1 MITKI
6 LNKLTLLPALALM
19 CLVNVSVAEPSTTLD
34 KPLNKVQVKPQVL
47 LMMSS
52 HASKPKGDLLQLLAK
67 DQPFELVN
75 FSSKGKSAED
85 IKAAWSKAS
94 LIMLDGIN
102 PALSKYMFAKYQQ
115 HLITMPNVPVI
126 SMGDLANTTMNQG
139 LSSAQAKN
147 IGSYYNNAGREN
159 YANLMLYLANDFLN
173 LSSLT
178 AKAPIIVPSVG
189 LYHYDFPG
197 LVTSDADAFF
207 EYLNITD
214 NQVVIAIGIHRSV
227 IDYEQQQIVD
237 ALIKGLEAKGA
248 KALAY
253 FFEGEDQATKFTD
266 LLMVESSDSVAS
278 KLGAAHSKTKSRVDL
293 LINYRSLH
301 FVAKRRTEFEQL
313 GVPVLHALNYTEGDQ
328 ASFEQDHAG
337 ISPSLTPFFL
347 VMPEDTGSADPT
359 IIAANDKGVKTVID
373 YQLNALVE
381 RAYNHANL
389 AHINN
394 SDKKIATFIWNYPPG
409 EKNIGAAFLDVPTSI
424 ENIAKAMKDKGYN
437 IDVKGHKEIIES
449 AGKLLRPYY
458 RGEDAEQLIALD
470 LAEYMPLTTY
480 LNWFNA
486 LPAEVTEAIIARWG
500 KPEESSMLRQATLNG
515 VTVPA
520 FVIPRMNLGNM
531 IVIPQGVRGDDA
543 QEHANLYH
551 STKTPINHS
560 YLASYLFAREIFGA
574 DAYIHLGTH
583 GSQEWLT
590 GKERGLSVYDAPSLA
605 LGNLPVF
612 YPYIIDNVGEA
623 MQAKRRGR
631 ATMISHLTPGF
642 AKAGLYTEVATL
654 NEKINNYLM
663 LSEGK
668 TKANTQ
674 DSIIVMAQKLNM
686 LKDLAIEPETMA
698 ADFDNYI
705 AKLQD
710 HLNALAQMSHPLGVH
725 VFGALPKEAHL
736 YTTMLQML
744 GDDFTKRAAKYEQAH
759 NMTIAKAEQ
768 FDQRNVKKLPALE
781 GFQLL
786 KAYLTKNKANPELLT
801 DLDELLVADLTIA
814 KNYWHNFQAIA
825 ETQNLLLA
833 LDANYIKTS
842 YGGDPIRNPEAVP
855 TGRNL
860 IGFNPAKVPSK
871 EAYDAGVTLM
881 NQTITAYV
889 EKHGK
894 FPQKLAF
901 SLWSLE
907 TMRHQGALEAQ
918 ILHALGVKPKWNH
931 QGHVVGTEVI
941 PYSELKRPRID
952 VVISTTGLYRDAF
965 PNVMLWLAK
974 AIDKVAKMK
983 EDNNFVY
990 RHSNALK
997 TELLDKGKSVADAE
1011 YLSSI
1016 RIFSNET
1023 GNYGTG
1029 LAGSSL
1035 ASDTWETDDKLANLY
1050 LDRMGFAYGA
1060 DEKRW
1065 SENVANA
1072 LGAGQ
1077 GLYAKVLSGT
1087 QGVIFSRSTNLYAL
1101 MTNDDPFQYF
1111 GGIGL
1116 AVRYLDG
1123 KTPEM
1128 YVSNLRKKDQLKVQ
1142 TLAEFINQEMRSR
1155 YFHPRWIKAMQDS
1168 GYAGATVILD
1178 RMNNMWGW
1186 EVMTP
1191 EAIRDDQWQEFFEV
1205 YVEDKYQ
1212 MDMREFF
1219 EEHNAESL
1227 AQIIERMLEAVR
1239 KGYWQADEATIKKMV
1254 ATYTEIATQFDVVTD
1269 NVKFNE
1275 YMDSAAVGFG
1285 LMPLSKALAEVLA
1298 QANAQPKVPAA
1309 SASQAKKTE
1318 HVTGQ
1323 KLAEQSKAEP
1333 LESDHT
1339 TLYWLLAIFFAG
1351 LVSHFVR
1358 PTKKLVWLNPNAKA
1372 VKPVLEKAA

>member
-1 MITKI
+1 MIKQTI
-6 LNKLTLLPALALM
+6 SNFLIVLTAFVICLAQP
-19 CLVNVSVAEPSTTLD
+19 SFATDVASEKNS
-34 KPLNKVQVKPQVL
+34 KPQIL
-47 LMMSS
+47 LMMSG
-52 HASKPKGDLLQLLAK
+52 HASKPKGDLLLSLAK
-67 DQPFELVN
+67 DQPFELIN
-75 FSSKGKSAED
+75 FSTKGKSEED
-85 IKAAWSKAS
+85 VKAAWSKAQ

-102 PALSKYMFAKYQQ
+102 PALSKYMFGKYQSY
-115 HLITMPNVPVI
+115 LTEMPNVPVI
-126 SMGDLANTTMNQG
+126 SLGDLSNEKMNQG
-139 LSSAQAKN
+139 LDSKHQKA
-147 IGSYYNNAGREN
+147 IGSYYKNAGRVN
-159 YANLMLYLANDFLN
+159 YQNLMHYIANDYLG
-173 LSSLT
+173 LSNT
-178 AKAPIIVPSVG
+178 KAKAPFVVPNVG
-189 LYHYDFPG
+189 LYHYDYPG
-197 LVTSDADAFF
+197 QVTDQADEFF
-207 EYLNITD
+207 NFLQIKD
-214 NQVVIAIGIHRSV
+214 QQPVIAIGIHRSV
-227 IDYEQQQIVD
+227 IDYEQQQVVD

-248 KALAY
+248 KALGF
-253 FFEGEDQATKFTD
+253 FFEGEEKSMNYTD
-266 LLMVESSDSVAS
+266 LLMHETENG
-278 KLGAAHSKTKSRVDL
+278 KQAHVDL
-293 LINYRSLH
+293 MINYRSLH
-301 FVAKRRTEFEQL
+301 FVEKRRGEFEKL
-313 GVPVLHALNYTEGDQ
+313 GVPVLHAINYTEGNQ
-328 ASFEQDHAG
+328 AEFEADHAG

-381 RAYNHANL
+381 RAFNHANL
-389 AHINN
+389 KHIANQ
-394 SDKKIATFIWNYPPG
+394 DKKVATFIWNYPPG
-409 EKNIGAAFLDVPTSI
+409 EKNIGAAFLDVPRSI
-424 ENIAKAMKDKGYN
+424 ENIAKAMKEKDYKV
-437 IDVKGHKEIIES
+437 DVKEHKELIES

-458 RGEDAEQLIALD
+458 RGEDAEQLIAQD
-470 LAEYMPLTTY
+470 LAEYMPLSTY
-480 LNWFNA
+480 LTWFNA
-486 LPAEVTEAIIARWG
+486 LPENVTNPIVERWG
-500 KPEESSMLRQATLNG
+500 KPEESGMLRKTMIDGKEVN
-515 VTVPA
+515 A

-531 IVIPQGVRGDDA
+531 IVMPQGVRGEDA
-543 QEHANLYH
+543 KEHANLYH

-560 YLASYLFAREIFGA
+560 YLAIYLFARQGFGA

-605 LGNLPVF
+605 IGNLPVF

-654 NEKINNYLM
+654 SEKITNYLM
-663 LSEGK
+663 LSEGQ

-674 DSIIVMAQKLNM
+674 TEVIEMAQALNM
-686 LKDLAIEPETMA
+686 LNDLSLTKEEVMA
-698 ADFDNYI
+698 NFDEHI

-710 HLNALAQMSHPLGVH
+710 HLNALAQMSQPLGVH
-725 VFGALPKEAHL
+725 IFGELPQDAHL
-736 YTTMLQML
+736 FSTMLQML
-744 GDDFTKRAAKYEQAH
+744 GDEFTERAASYEKA
-759 NMTIAKAEQ
+759 NNLAIAEAQQ
-768 FDQRNVKKLPALE
+768 FDERNVKKLAALD
-781 GFQLL
+781 GFQLV
-786 KAYLTKNKANPELLT
+786 KTYIENPAVLI
-801 DLDELLVADLTIA
+801 DLDEQLQADLTLA
-814 KNYWHNFQAIA
+814 KEYWDNFQAIA
-825 ETQNLLLA
+825 ETQNLMLA
-833 LDANYIKTS
+833 LEANYIPIS
-842 YGGDPIRNPEAVP
+842 YGNDPIRNPNAAP

-881 NQTITAYV
+881 NQTIDAYV

-894 FPQKLAF
+894 YPEKLAF

-918 ILHALGVKPKWNH
+918 ILHALGLKPKWNN
-931 QGHVVGTEVI
+931 QGNIVDTEVI

-952 VVISTTGLYRDAF
+952 VVISATGLYRDAF

-990 RHSNALK
+990 RHANALRSELLEKGK
-997 TELLDKGKSVADAE
+997 TEEDAD

-1050 LDRMGFAYGA
+1050 LDRMGFAFGA

-1065 SENVANA
+1065 SENVSDA
-1072 LGAGQ
+1072 LGEGE
-1077 GLYAKVLSGT
+1077 GLYSKVLSGT
-1087 QGVIFSRSTNLYAL
+1087 DGVIFSRSTNLYAL

-1116 AVRYLDG
+1116 AVRHLDG
-1123 KTPEM
+1123 ATPEM
-1128 YVSNLRKKDQLKVQ
+1128 YVSNLRKKDQLKTQ
-1142 TLAEFINQEMRSR
+1142 TLEEFVNQEMRSR

-1168 GYAGATVILD
+1168 GYAGATAILD

-1239 KGYWQADEATIKKMV
+1239 KGYWQADQESIKKMV
-1254 ATYTEIATQFDVVTD
+1254 ETYTEIASEFDVATD
-1269 NVKFNE
+1269 NEKFNE
-1275 YMDSAAVGFG
+1275 YMDNTAAGFG
-1285 LMPLSKALAEVLA
+1285 LLPLSQALA
-1298 QANAQPKVPAA
+1298 QAQAQVTPPAQA
-1309 SASQAKKTE
+1309 ANASQQ
-1318 HVTGQ
+1318 VTGQ
-1323 KLAEQSKAEP
+1323 KLEEQAKSEP
-1333 LESDHT
+1333 VESDYT
-1339 TLYWLLAIFFAG
+1339 ILYWLALIFLAG
-1351 LVSHFVR
+1351 LLAPIVR
-1358 PTKKLVWLNPNAKA
+1358 PEKKRVIELSDIKTQVEVFN
-1372 VKPVLEKAA
+1372 KAA

>member
-1 MITKI
+1 MIKKI
-6 LNKLTLLPALALM
+6 LKQLSILTALALM
-19 CLVNVSVAEPSTTLD
+19 CLANVSIAAATKLD
-34 KPLNKVQVKPQVL
+34 NQPTNTKSKPQVL

-75 FSSKGKSAED
+75 YSTKGKSDED
-85 IKAAWSKAS
+85 IKAAWSKAD

-102 PALSKYMFAKYQQ
+102 PALSKYMFGKYQGYPKQ
-115 HLITMPNVPVI
+115 FPTVPVI
-126 SMGDLANTTMNQG
+126 SLGDLHNANMNQG
-139 LSSAQAKN
+139 LPSEQAKN
-147 IGSYYNNAGREN
+147 IASYYNNAGRDN
-159 YANLMLYLANDFLN
+159 YGNLMVYLANDFLN
-173 LSSLT
+173 LSTVS
-178 AKAPIIVPSVG
+178 AKAPIIVPNVG

-197 LVTSDADAFF
+197 LVTSDEEAFF
-207 EYLNITD
+207 DHLNIAD
-214 NQVVIAIGIHRSV
+214 NQPVIAIGIHRSV
-227 IDYEQQQIVD
+227 VDYEQQQIVD

-253 FFEGEDQATKFTD
+253 FFEGEDQPMDFTD
-266 LLMVESSDSVAS
+266 LLTVESSDSVANTIT
-278 KLGAAHSKTKSRVDL
+278 GTKTKSRVDL

-301 FVAKRRTEFEQL
+301 FVAKRRGEFEKL

-328 ASFEQDHAG
+328 ASFEQDNAG

-359 IIAANDKGVKTVID
+359 IIAANGTGKNKGVKTVID
-373 YQLNALVE
+373 YQLAALVE

-389 AHINN
+389 AHIKN
-394 SDKKIATFIWNYPPG
+394 SEKKIATFIWNYPPG
-409 EKNIGAAFLDVPTSI
+409 EKNVGAAFLDVPTSI
-424 ENIAKAMKDKGYN
+424 ENIAKAMKEKGYN
-437 IDVKGHKEIIES
+437 VDVKGHKEIIES

-486 LPAEVTEAIIARWG
+486 LPENVTQPIVARWG
-500 KPEESSMLRQATLNG
+500 KPEESGMLRQAKING
-515 VTVPA
+515 ETIPS

-531 IVIPQGVRGDDA
+531 IVMPQGVRGEDA

-560 YLASYLFAREIFGA
+560 YLAIYLFARETFGA

-654 NEKINNYLM
+654 SEKINNYLI

-674 DSIIVMAQKLNM
+674 ASIIVMAQELNM

-698 ADFDNYI
+698 ADFDKYI

-710 HLNALAQMSHPLGVH
+710 HLNALAQMSQPLGVH
-725 VFGALPKEAHL
+725 VFGDLPKDAHL
-736 YTTMLQML
+736 FTTMLQML
-744 GDDFTKRAAKYEQAH
+744 GDDFTARAAEYEQEH

-768 FDQRNVKKLPALE
+768 FDERNVKKLPALE

-786 KAYLTKNKANPELLT
+786 KAYIEHPET
-801 DLDELLVADLTIA
+801 VIDLDEQLVADLTVA
-814 KNYWHNFQAIA
+814 KTYWHNFQAIA

-833 LDANYIKTS
+833 LEANYIPTS
-842 YGGDPIRNPEAVP
+842 YGGDPIRNPEAAP

-871 EAYDAGVTLM
+871 EAYDAGVILM
-881 NQTITAYV
+881 NQTIDAYV

-918 ILHALGVKPKWNH
+918 ILHALGLKPKWNH
-931 QGHVVGTEVI
+931 QGHVVGTTVI

-965 PNVMLWLAK
+965 PNVMLWIAK

-990 RHSNALK
+990 RHATALK
-997 TELLDKGKSVADAE
+997 AELLEKGKSEEDAD

-1050 LDRMGFAYGA
+1050 LDRMGFAYGS

-1072 LGAGQ
+1072 LGEGQ
-1077 GLYAKVLSGT
+1077 GLYSKVLSGT
-1087 QGVIFSRSTNLYAL
+1087 EAVIFSRSTNLYAL

-1116 AVRYLDG
+1116 AVRHLDG

-1142 TLAEFINQEMRSR
+1142 TLAEFVNQEMRSR

-1219 EEHNAESL
+1219 EEHNATSL

-1239 KGYWQADEATIKKMV
+1239 KGYWDADEATIKKMV
-1254 ATYTEIATQFDVVTD
+1254 ETYSELATQFDVVTD

-1275 YMDSAAVGFG
+1275 YMDTAAVGFG
-1285 LMPLSKALAEVLA
+1285 MMPLSEALA
-1298 QANAQPKVPAA
+1298 QALAQPQVPPPAEAA
-1309 SASQAKKTE
+1309 SQPTE
-1318 HVTGQ
+1318 QVSGQ
-1323 KLAEQSKAEP
+1323 KLEEQAKSEP
-1333 LESDHT
+1333 VETDYS
-1339 TLYWLLAIFFAG
+1339 TLYWLLVIFFIG
-1351 LVSHFVR
+1351 LVSHFAK
-1358 PTKKLVWLNPNAKA
+1358 PTKKVVWLKPNTDDAKA
-1372 VKPVLEKAA
+1372 VLDKAA

>member
-1 MITKI
+1 MIIKIFKQLSMIT
-6 LNKLTLLPALALM
+6 TLVFM
-19 CLVNVSVAEPSTTLD
+19 SITHVSGAAQNESQKEIQD
-34 KPLNKVQVKPQVL
+34 RPQIL

-52 HASKPKGDLLQLLAK
+52 HASKPKGDLLQLLANDK
-67 DQPFELVN
+67 PFELVN
-75 FSSKGKSAED
+75 YSTKGKSEEA
-85 IKAAWSKAS
+85 IKAAWSKAH

-102 PALSKYMFAKYQQ
+102 PALSKYMFGKFKDYPG
-115 HLITMPNVPVI
+115 LFPLVPVI
-126 SMGDLANTTMNQG
+126 SLGDLKNQQMNQG
-139 LSSAQAKN
+139 LPTGQAN
-147 IGSYYNNAGREN
+147 SIASYYNNAGRDN
-159 YANLMLYLANDFLN
+159 YRNMMTYLANDFLK
-173 LSSLT
+173 LSKT
-178 AKAPIIVPSVG
+178 VAEPPIIVPRVG

-197 LVTSDADAFF
+197 LVTADEEAFF
-207 EYLNITD
+207 IHLNIKE
-214 NQVVIAIGIHRSV
+214 NQPVIAIGVHRSV
-227 IDYEQQQIVD
+227 VDYEQQQIVD
-237 ALIKGLEAKGA
+237 ALIKGLEEKGA

-253 FFEGEDQATKFTD
+253 FFEGEDQPMNFTD
-266 LLMVESSDSVAS
+266 LLTIESQQGTDTKVMEY
-278 KLGAAHSKTKSRVDL
+278 KSRVDL

-301 FVAKRRTEFEQL
+301 FVAKRRGEFEKL

-328 ASFEQDHAG
+328 ASFEQDNAG
-337 ISPSLTPFFL
+337 VSPSLTPFFL

-359 IIAANDKGVKTVID
+359 IIAADGTGKNKGKKTVID

-389 AHINN
+389 AHI
-394 SDKKIATFIWNYPPG
+394 KKYKKKVATFIWNYPPG

-424 ENIAKAMKDKGYN
+424 ENIANAMQESGYN
-437 IDVKGHKEIIES
+437 VDVKSHEKIIEE

-458 RGEDAEQLIALD
+458 RGEDAEQLISQD

-486 LPAEVTEAIIARWG
+486 LPDTVTQPIIERWG
-500 KPEESSMLRQATLNG
+500 KPEDSSMVRQAKIDG
-515 VTVPA
+515 QTVPA

-531 IVIPQGVRGDDA
+531 IVMPQGVRGENA
-543 QEHANLYH
+543 KEHSNLYH

-560 YLASYLFAREIFGA
+560 YLAIYLFAKEIFAA
-574 DAYIHLGTH
+574 DAYINLGTH
-583 GSQEWLT
+583 GSVEWLT

-642 AKAGLYTEVATL
+642 AKAGLYTEVADL

-663 LSEGK
+663 LSDGQ

-674 DSIIVMAQKLNM
+674 AEIVVMSEKLNM
-686 LKDLAIEPETMA
+686 LKDLSLEKKTLV
-698 ADFDNYI
+698 ADFDNQIY
-705 AKLQD
+705 KLQD
-710 HLNALAQMSHPLGVH
+710 HLNALAQMSQPLGVH
-725 VFGALPKEAHL
+725 IFGDLPQNSHL
-736 YTTMLQML
+736 FITMLQML
-744 GDDFTKRAAKYEQAH
+744 GDDFTARAATYEQEN
-759 NMTIAKAEQ
+759 NMTVPENER
-768 FDQRNVKKLPALE
+768 FDHRNVKKLNALD

-786 KAYLTKNKANPELLT
+786 QAYIESPEKVGSVDEQLKQ
-801 DLDELLVADLTIA
+801 DLILA
-814 KNYWHNFQAIA
+814 KSYWDNFQAIA
-825 ETQNLLLA
+825 ETQNLMLA
-833 LDANYIKTS
+833 LDAHYIPTS
-842 YGGDPIRNPEAVP
+842 YGGDPIRNPDAAP

-871 EAYDAGVTLM
+871 EAYDAGVVLM
-881 NQTITAYV
+881 NQTIDAYV

-894 FPQKLAF
+894 FPEKLAF

-918 ILHALGVKPKWNH
+918 ILHALGLKPKWNH
-931 QGHVVGTEVI
+931 QGHVVGTDVI

-952 VVISTTGLYRDAF
+952 VVISATGLYRDAF
-965 PNVMLWLAK
+965 PNVMLWIAK

-990 RHSNALK
+990 RHATALK
-997 TELLDKGKSVADAE
+997 SELLEKGKSEEDAD

-1029 LAGSSL
+1029 LASSSL

-1065 SENVANA
+1065 SENVGNA
-1072 LGAGQ
+1072 LGEGK
-1077 GLYAKVLSGT
+1077 GLYSKVLSGT
-1087 QGVIFSRSTNLYAL
+1087 DGVIFSRSTNLYAL

-1116 AVRYLDG
+1116 AVRHLDG

-1128 YVSNLRKKDQLKVQ
+1128 YVSNLRKKDQLKSQ
-1142 TLAEFINQEMRSR
+1142 TLDEFVNQEMRSR

-1239 KGYWQADEATIKKMV
+1239 KGYWDADEETIKKMV
-1254 ATYTEIATQFDVVTD
+1254 ETYSELATEFDVATD

-1275 YMDSAAVGFG
+1275 YMDTAAVGFG
-1285 LMPLSKALAEVLA
+1285 MMPLSKALAEALA
-1298 QANAQPKVPAA
+1298 QPQVPPPTEV
-1309 SASQAKKTE
+1309 SSQQTE
-1318 HVTGQ
+1318 QVSGQ
-1323 KLAEQSKAEP
+1323 KLEEQAKSEP
-1333 LESDHT
+1333 IEVDYS
-1339 TLYWLLAIFFAG
+1339 TLYWLFAIFFIG
-1351 LVSHFVR
+1351 LISHFAK
-1358 PTKKLVWLNPNAKA
+1358 PTKRHVWVNTDTDDKRE
-1372 VKPVLEKAA
+1372 VLDKAA

>member
-1 MITKI
+1 
-6 LNKLTLLPALALM
+6 M
-19 CLVNVSVAEPSTTLD
+19 CLANVSHAAQSIQAAKQLANQD
-34 KPLNKVQVKPQVL
+34 SKPQVL

-67 DQPFELVN
+67 DQAFELVN
-75 FSSKGKSAED
+75 FSTKGKSEED
-85 IKAAWSKAS
+85 IKVAWSKAD

-102 PALSKYMFAKYQQ
+102 PALSKYMFAKYQDYPKQ
-115 HLITMPNVPVI
+115 FPSVPVI
-126 SMGDLANTTMNQG
+126 SLGDLHNTNLNVG
-139 LSSAQAKN
+139 LAKKQAEN
-147 IGSYYNNAGREN
+147 IASYYNNAGRDN
-159 YANLMLYLANDFLN
+159 YRNMMLYIANDFLN
-173 LSSLT
+173 VSRVA
-178 AKAPIIVPSVG
+178 AKDPIIVPRVG

-197 LVTSDADAFF
+197 LVTADEEAFF
-207 EYLNITD
+207 NYLAISQ
-214 NQVVIAIGIHRSV
+214 NQPVIAIGIHRSV
-227 IDYEQQQIVD
+227 VDYEQQQIVD
-237 ALIKGLEAKGA
+237 ALVKGLEAKGA

-253 FFEGEDQATKFTD
+253 FFEGEDQPMDFTD
-266 LLMVESSDSVAS
+266 LLSFENEQGTRS
-278 KLGAAHSKTKSRVDL
+278 KSRVDL

-301 FVAKRRTEFEQL
+301 FVAKRRDEFEKL

-328 ASFEQDHAG
+328 LSFEADNAG

-359 IIAANDKGVKTVID
+359 IIAAKGTGNKKGEKVVID

-389 AHINN
+389 AHVKN
-394 SDKKIATFIWNYPPG
+394 SEKKIATFIWNYPPG

-437 IDVKGHKEIIES
+437 VDVKDHKDIIES

-458 RGEDAEQLIALD
+458 RGEDAEQLIAQD

-486 LPAEVTEAIIARWG
+486 LPESVTQPIISRWG
-500 KPEESSMLRQATLNG
+500 KPEESGMIRQG
-515 VTVPA
+515 KIDGKTVA
-520 FVIPRMNLGNM
+520 SFVIPRMNLGNM
-531 IVIPQGVRGDDA
+531 IVMPQGVRGEDA
-543 QEHANLYH
+543 KEHANLYH
-551 STKTPINHS
+551 STKTEINHS
-560 YLASYLFAREIFGA
+560 YLAIYLFARETFGA
-574 DAYIHLGTH
+574 DAYINLGTH
-583 GSQEWLT
+583 GSVEWLT

-642 AKAGLYTEVATL
+642 AKAGLYTEIADL
-654 NEKINNYLM
+654 SEKINNYLM
-663 LSEGK
+663 LSEGQ

-674 DSIIVMAQKLNM
+674 NGIIVLAQKLNM
-686 LKDLAIEPETMA
+686 LKDLAIEPDVIA
-698 ADFDNYI
+698 ADFDQYI

-710 HLNALAQMSHPLGVH
+710 HLNALAQMSQPLGVH
-725 VFGALPKEAHL
+725 IFGDLPKESHL
-736 YTTMLQML
+736 FSTMLQML
-744 GDDFTKRAAKYEQAH
+744 GDDFIARAAAYEQAH
-759 NMTIAKAEQ
+759 NMSVPAAEQ
-768 FDQRNVKKLPALE
+768 FDHRNVKKLHALD

-786 KAYLTKNKANPELLT
+786 KAYIESPAKVT
-801 DLDELLVADLTIA
+801 DLDEQLVNDLTLA
-814 KNYWHNFQAIA
+814 KTYWDNFQAIA
-825 ETQNLLLA
+825 ETQNLMLA
-833 LDANYIKTS
+833 LEANYIATS
-842 YGGDPIRNPEAVP
+842 YGGDPIRNPEAAP

-871 EAYDAGVTLM
+871 EAYDAGVILM
-881 NQTITAYV
+881 NQTIDAYV
-889 EKHGK
+889 KKHGK
-894 FPQKLAF
+894 YPEKLAF

-918 ILHALGVKPKWNH
+918 ILHALGLKPKWNH
-931 QGHVVGTEVI
+931 QGHVVGTDVI
-941 PYSELKRPRID
+941 SYSELKRPRID
-952 VVISTTGLYRDAF
+952 VVISATGLYRDAF
-965 PNVMLWLAK
+965 PNVMLWIAK

-983 EDNNFVY
+983 EENNFVY
-990 RHSNALK
+990 RHATALK
-997 TELLDKGKSVADAE
+997 AELVEKGKSEEDAD

-1029 LAGSSL
+1029 LASSSL

-1065 SENVANA
+1065 SENVSDT
-1072 LGAGQ
+1072 LGEGE
-1077 GLYAKVLSGT
+1077 GLYSKVLSGT
-1087 QGVIFSRSTNLYAL
+1087 DGVIFSRSTNLYAL

-1116 AVRYLDG
+1116 AVRHLDG

-1128 YVSNLRKKDQLKVQ
+1128 YVSNLRKKDQLKSQ
-1142 TLAEFINQEMRSR
+1142 TLDEFVNQEMRSR

-1168 GYAGATVILD
+1168 GYAGATAILD

-1219 EEHNAESL
+1219 EEHNPESL

-1239 KGYWQADEATIKKMV
+1239 KGYWQADEETIKKMV
-1254 ATYTEIATQFDVVTD
+1254 ETYSELATTFDVATD

-1275 YMDSAAVGFG
+1275 YMDAAAIGFG
-1285 LMPLSKALAEVLA
+1285 MMPLSEALA
-1298 QANAQPKVPAA
+1298 QAAAQAQIQPPVP
-1309 SASQAKKTE
+1309 QADSHTE
-1318 HVTGQ
+1318 KQHTEQVSGQ
-1323 KLAEQSKAEP
+1323 KLEEQAKSEP
-1333 LESDHT
+1333 VETDYS
-1339 TLYWLLAIFFAG
+1339 TLYWLFAIFFVG
-1351 LVSHFVR
+1351 LISHFAR
-1358 PTKKLVWLNPNAKA
+1358 PTKKVIWL
-1372 VKPVLEKAA
+1372 KPAANEHERVLNKAA

>member
-1 MITKI
+1 MIKKI
-6 LNKLTLLPALALM
+6 LKQLPILTAFALM
-19 CLVNVSVAEPSTTLD
+19 CLANVSIAAEATKLD
-34 KPLNKVQVKPQVL
+34 KQPTNTKSKPQVL

-75 FSSKGKSAED
+75 FSTKGKSDEE

-102 PALSKYMFAKYQQ
+102 PALSKYMFGKYQGY
-115 HLITMPNVPVI
+115 PAEFSSVPVI
-126 SMGDLANTTMNQG
+126 SMGDLANATMNQG

-147 IGSYYNNAGREN
+147 IGSYYNNAGRDN
-159 YANLMLYLANDFLN
+159 YGNLMIYLANDFLK
-173 LSSLT
+173 LSTVS
-178 AKAPIIVPSVG
+178 AKAPIIVPNVG

-197 LVTSDADAFF
+197 LVTSDEEAFF
-207 EYLNITD
+207 EHLNISD
-214 NQVVIAIGIHRSV
+214 NQPVIAIGIHRSV
-227 IDYEQQQIVD
+227 VDYEQQQIVD

-253 FFEGEDQATKFTD
+253 FFEGEDQPMDFID
-266 LLMVESSDSVAS
+266 LLTVESSGSVANTIT
-278 KLGAAHSKTKSRVDL
+278 GEKTKNRVDL

-301 FVAKRRTEFEQL
+301 FVAKRRGEFEKL

-328 ASFEQDHAG
+328 ASFEADNAG

-359 IIAANDKGVKTVID
+359 IIAADNNGEKKVID

-389 AHINN
+389 AHIKN
-394 SDKKIATFIWNYPPG
+394 SEKKIATFIWNYPPG
-409 EKNIGAAFLDVPTSI
+409 EKNVGAAFLDVPTSI
-424 ENIAKAMKDKGYN
+424 ENIAKAMKEKGYN
-437 IDVKGHKEIIES
+437 VDVKGHKEIIES

-486 LPAEVTEAIIARWG
+486 LPENVTKPIVARWG
-500 KPEESSMLRQATLNG
+500 KPEESGMLRQAKING
-515 VTVPA
+515 ETIPS

-531 IVIPQGVRGDDA
+531 IIMPQGVRGEDA
-543 QEHANLYH
+543 KEHANLYH

-560 YLASYLFAREIFGA
+560 YLAIYLFARETFGA

-654 NEKINNYLM
+654 SEKINNYLM

-674 DSIIVMAQKLNM
+674 DGIIVMAQELNM

-698 ADFDNYI
+698 ADFDKYI

-710 HLNALAQMSHPLGVH
+710 HLNALAQMSQPLGVH
-725 VFGALPKEAHL
+725 VFGDLPKDAHL
-736 YTTMLQML
+736 FTTMLQML
-744 GDDFTKRAAKYEQAH
+744 GDDFTARAAKYEQAN
-759 NMTIAKAEQ
+759 NMTVPATEQ
-768 FDQRNVKKLPALE
+768 FDKRNVKKLPALE

-786 KAYLTKNKANPELLT
+786 KAYIEHPETVT
-801 DLDELLVADLTIA
+801 DLGEQLVADLAIA
-814 KNYWHNFQAIA
+814 KTYWHNFQAIA
-825 ETQNLLLA
+825 ETQNLLFA
-833 LDANYIKTS
+833 LDANYIPTS
-842 YGGDPIRNPEAVP
+842 YGGDPIRNPEAAP

-871 EAYDAGVTLM
+871 EAYDAGVILM
-881 NQTITAYV
+881 NQTIDAYV

-918 ILHALGVKPKWNH
+918 ILHALGLKPKWNH

-965 PNVMLWLAK
+965 PNVMLWIAK

-990 RHSNALK
+990 RHATALK
-997 TELLDKGKSVADAE
+997 AELLEKGKSEEDAD

-1050 LDRMGFAYGA
+1050 LDRMGFAYGS

-1065 SENVANA
+1065 SENVGDA
-1072 LGAGQ
+1072 LGEGQ
-1077 GLYAKVLSGT
+1077 GLYSKVLSGT
-1087 QGVIFSRSTNLYAL
+1087 EAVIFSRSTNLYAL

-1116 AVRYLDG
+1116 AVRHLDG

-1142 TLAEFINQEMRSR
+1142 TLAEFVNQEMRSR

-1239 KGYWQADEATIKKMV
+1239 KGYWDADEATIKKMV
-1254 ATYTEIATQFDVVTD
+1254 ETYSELATQFDVVTD

-1275 YMDSAAVGFG
+1275 YMDTAAVGFG
-1285 LMPLSKALAEVLA
+1285 MMPLSEALA
-1298 QANAQPKVPAA
+1298 QALAQPQVPPPAEAA
-1309 SASQAKKTE
+1309 SQPTE
-1318 HVTGQ
+1318 QVSGQ
-1323 KLAEQSKAEP
+1323 KLEEQAKAEP
-1333 LESDHT
+1333 VETDYS
-1339 TLYWLLAIFFAG
+1339 TLYWLLAIFFIG
-1351 LVSHFVR
+1351 LVSHFAK
-1358 PTKKLVWLNPNAKA
+1358 PTKKVVWLKPNTDGAKQ
-1372 VKPVLEKAA
+1372 VLDKAA

>member
-1 MITKI
+1 
-6 LNKLTLLPALALM
+6 M
-19 CLVNVSVAEPSTTLD
+19 CLVKVSIAAQSIQLD
-34 KPLNKVQVKPQVL
+34 KQLTNQHSKPQVL

-52 HASKPKGDLLQLLAK
+52 HASKPKGDLLQLLAQ
-67 DQPFELVN
+67 DQAFELVN
-75 FSSKGKSAED
+75 FSTKGKSEED
-85 IKAAWSKAS
+85 IKAAWSKAD

-102 PALSKYMFAKYQQ
+102 PALSKYMFAKYQNYPKQ
-115 HLITMPNVPVI
+115 FPNVPVI
-126 SMGDLANTTMNQG
+126 SLGDLHNTNLNVG
-139 LSSAQAKN
+139 LAKQQAKR
-147 IGSYYNNAGREN
+147 IASYYNNAGRDN
-159 YANLMLYLANDFLN
+159 YRNMMVYISNDFLK
-173 LSSLT
+173 LSSVT
-178 AKAPIIVPSVG
+178 AKPPTIVPSVG

-197 LVTSDADAFF
+197 LVTADEKAFF
-207 EYLNITD
+207 KYLAIGQ
-214 NQVVIAIGIHRSV
+214 NQPVIAIGIHRSV
-227 IDYEQQQIVD
+227 VDYEQQQIVD

-253 FFEGEDQATKFTD
+253 FFEGEDQPMDFTD
-266 LLMVESSDSVAS
+266 LLSFENEQGTRS
-278 KLGAAHSKTKSRVDL
+278 KSRVDL

-301 FVAKRRTEFEQL
+301 FVAKRRGEFEKL

-328 ASFEQDHAG
+328 LSFEKDNAG

-347 VMPEDTGSADPT
+347 VMPEDTGSSDPT
-359 IIAANDKGVKTVID
+359 IIAANDNGSKVIID

-389 AHINN
+389 AHVKN
-394 SDKKIATFIWNYPPG
+394 SEKKVATFIWNYPPG

-437 IDVKGHKEIIES
+437 VDVKNHQDIIES

-458 RGEDAEQLIALD
+458 RGEDAEQLIAQD
-470 LAEYMPLTTY
+470 LAEYMPVTTY

-486 LPAEVTEAIIARWG
+486 LPENITQPIIARWG
-500 KPEESSMLRQATLNG
+500 KPEESSMIRQAKIDG
-515 VTVPA
+515 KTVPS

-531 IVIPQGVRGDDA
+531 IVMPQGVRGEDA
-543 QEHANLYH
+543 KEHANLYH

-560 YLASYLFAREIFGA
+560 YLAIYLFSRETFGA
-574 DAYIHLGTH
+574 DAYINLGTH
-583 GSQEWLT
+583 GSVEWLT

-642 AKAGLYTEVATL
+642 AKAGLYTEVADL
-654 NEKINNYLM
+654 SEKINNYLM
-663 LSEGK
+663 LSEGQ

-674 DSIIVMAQKLNM
+674 TEITKMAEELNM
-686 LKDLAIEPETMA
+686 LNDLSLEKGDLA
-698 ADFDNYI
+698 ADFDGHI

-710 HLNALAQMSHPLGVH
+710 HLNALAQMSQPLGVH
-725 VFGALPKEAHL
+725 IFGDLPKDSHL
-736 YTTMLQML
+736 FSTMLQML
-744 GDDFTKRAAKYEQAH
+744 GDDFTARAAEYEQAH
-759 NMTIAKAEQ
+759 NISVPAAEQ
-768 FDQRNVKKLPALE
+768 FDERNVKKLYALD

-786 KAYLTKNKANPELLT
+786 KAYIVASKDKPKSLT
-801 DLDELLVADLTIA
+801 DLDEKLTADLTLA
-814 KNYWHNFQAIA
+814 KTYWDNFQAIA
-825 ETQNLLLA
+825 ETQNLMLA
-833 LDANYIKTS
+833 LDANYIATS
-842 YGGDPIRNPEAVP
+842 YGGDPIRNPDAAP

-871 EAYDAGVTLM
+871 EAYDAGVILM
-881 NQTITAYV
+881 NQTIDAYV
-889 EKHGK
+889 KKHGK
-894 FPQKLAF
+894 YPEKLAF

-918 ILHALGVKPKWNH
+918 ILHALGLKPKWNH
-931 QGHVVGTEVI
+931 QGHVVGTDVI

-952 VVISTTGLYRDAF
+952 VVISATGLYRDAF
-965 PNVMLWLAK
+965 PNVMLWIAK

-990 RHSNALK
+990 RHATALK
-997 TELLDKGKSVADAE
+997 SELLEKGKSEEDAD

-1029 LAGSSL
+1029 LAGSAL

-1050 LDRMGFAYGA
+1050 LDRMGFAYGY

-1065 SENVANA
+1065 SENVSDT
-1072 LGAGQ
+1072 LGEGE
-1077 GLYAKVLSGT
+1077 GLYSKVLSGT
-1087 QGVIFSRSTNLYAL
+1087 DGVIFSRSTNLYAL
-1101 MTNDDPFQYF
+1101 LTNDDPFQYF

-1116 AVRYLDG
+1116 AVRHLDG

-1128 YVSNLRKKDQLKVQ
+1128 YVSNLRKKDQLKSQ
-1142 TLAEFINQEMRSR
+1142 TLDEFINQEMRSR

-1168 GYAGATVILD
+1168 GYAGTTAILD

-1212 MDMREFF
+1212 MDMRDFF

-1239 KGYWQADEATIKKMV
+1239 KGYWDADEATIKKMV
-1254 ATYTEIATQFDVVTD
+1254 ETYSELATQFDVATD

-1275 YMDSAAVGFG
+1275 YMDTAAVGFG
-1285 LMPLSKALAEVLA
+1285 MMPLSEALA
-1298 QANAQPKVPAA
+1298 QALAQPQVPPPAEA
-1309 SASQAKKTE
+1309 ASQATE
-1318 HVTGQ
+1318 QVSGQ
-1323 KLAEQSKAEP
+1323 KLEERAKSEP
-1333 LESDHT
+1333 VETDYS
-1339 TLYWLLAIFFAG
+1339 TLYWLFAIFFIG
-1351 LVSHFVR
+1351 LVSHFAR
-1358 PTKKLVWLNPNAKA
+1358 PTKKVVW
-1372 VKPVLEKAA
+1372 VKPENESKKSVLNKAA

>member
-6 LNKLTLLPALALM
+6 LKQRSILVAFVFM
-19 CLVNVSVAEPSTTLD
+19 CIANGSFAAQSAPSGKQLINQNS
-34 KPLNKVQVKPQVL
+34 KPKVL

-75 FSSKGKSAED
+75 FSTKDKSEED
-85 IKAAWSKAS
+85 IKAAWSKAD

-102 PALSKYMFAKYQQ
+102 PALSKYMFGKYKDYPKQFPQ
-115 HLITMPNVPVI
+115 VPVI
-126 SMGDLANTTMNQG
+126 SLGDLQNANMNVG
-139 LSSAQAKN
+139 LAKQQAKN
-147 IGSYYNNAGREN
+147 IASYYNNAGRDN
-159 YANLMLYLANDFLN
+159 YRNMMLYLASDFLK
-173 LSSLT
+173 LSSVVVQS
-178 AKAPIIVPSVG
+178 PIIVPSVG

-197 LVTSDADAFF
+197 LVTADEEAFF
-207 EYLNITD
+207 EQLNISD
-214 NQVVIAIGIHRSV
+214 NQPVIAIGIHRSV
-227 IDYEQQQIVD
+227 VDYEQQQIVD
-237 ALIKGLEAKGA
+237 ALIKGLEEKGA

-253 FFEGEDQATKFTD
+253 FFEGEDQTMNFTE
-266 LLMVESSDSVAS
+266 LLSVENADNPKGFDS
-278 KLGAAHSKTKSRVDL
+278 RIDL

-301 FVAKRRTEFEQL
+301 FVAKRRGEFEKL

-328 ASFEQDHAG
+328 LSFEADNAG

-359 IIAANDKGVKTVID
+359 IIAANNKGVKTAID
-373 YQLNALVE
+373 YQLHALVE

-389 AHINN
+389 AHIKN
-394 SDKKIATFIWNYPPG
+394 SEKKVATFIWNYPPG

-424 ENIAKAMKDKGYN
+424 ENISKAMKEKGYHVD
-437 IDVKGHKEIIES
+437 IKDHKSIIES

-458 RGEDAEQLIALD
+458 RGEDAEQLIAQD

-486 LPAEVTEAIIARWG
+486 LPDTVTKPIIERWG
-500 KPEESSMLRQATLNG
+500 KPEESGMLRQAQIDG
-515 VTVPA
+515 KTVPS

-531 IVIPQGVRGDDA
+531 IVMPQGVRGESA
-543 QEHANLYH
+543 KEHANLYH

-560 YLASYLFAREIFGA
+560 YLAIYLFAREIFDA

-642 AKAGLYTEVATL
+642 AKAGLYTEVANL
-654 NEKINNYLM
+654 SEKINNYLM
-663 LSEGK
+663 LSTGQ

-674 DSIIVMAQKLNM
+674 AEITKMAEKLNI
-686 LKDLAIEPETMA
+686 LKDLSLEKGDLS
-698 ADFDNYI
+698 ADFDNHI

-710 HLNALAQMSHPLGVH
+710 HLNALAQMSQPLGVH
-725 VFGALPKEAHL
+725 VFGDLPKDSHL
-736 YTTMLQML
+736 FSTMLQML
-744 GDDFTKRAAKYEQAH
+744 GDDFTKRAKKYEQVH
-759 NMTIAKAEQ
+759 NLSVAASEQ
-768 FDQRNVKKLPALE
+768 FDERNVKKLHALD

-786 KAYLTKNKANPELLT
+786 KNYIESPAKIA
-801 DLDELLVADLTIA
+801 DLDEQLGADLTLA
-814 KNYWHNFQAIA
+814 KTYWDNFQAIS
-825 ETQNLLLA
+825 ETQNLMLA
-833 LDANYIKTS
+833 LDANYIATS
-842 YGGDPIRNPEAVP
+842 YGGDPIRNPESAP

-871 EAYDAGVTLM
+871 EAYDAGVILM
-881 NQTITAYV
+881 NQTIDAYV
-889 EKHGK
+889 EKHGE
-894 FPQKLAF
+894 FPEKLAF

-918 ILHALGVKPKWNH
+918 ILHALGLKPKWNH

-941 PYSELKRPRID
+941 PYKDLKRPRID
-952 VVISTTGLYRDAF
+952 VVISATGLYRDAF
-965 PNVMLWLAK
+965 PNVMLWIAK

-990 RHSNALK
+990 RHASALK
-997 TELLDKGKSVADAE
+997 TELLEKGKSEKDAD

-1065 SENVANA
+1065 SENVANV
-1072 LGAGQ
+1072 LGEGQ
-1077 GLYAKVLSGT
+1077 GLYSKVLSGT
-1087 QGVIFSRSTNLYAL
+1087 DGVIFSRSTNLYAL

-1116 AVRYLDG
+1116 AVRHLDG

-1128 YVSNLRKKDQLKVQ
+1128 YVSNLRKKDQLKSQ
-1142 TLAEFINQEMRSR
+1142 TLDDFINQEMRSR

-1239 KGYWQADEATIKKMV
+1239 KGYWDADEETIKKMV
-1254 ATYTEIATQFDVVTD
+1254 ETYSELATTFDVATD

-1275 YMDSAAVGFG
+1275 YMDTAAVGFG
-1285 LMPLSKALAEVLA
+1285 MQPLSKALAEALA
-1298 QANAQPKVPAA
+1298 KTKPQVQPPAEAA
-1309 SASQAKKTE
+1309 SQQSEQ
-1318 HVTGQ
+1318 VSGQ
-1323 KLAEQSKAEP
+1323 KLEEQAKSEP
-1333 LESDHT
+1333 VETDYS
-1339 TLYWLLAIFFAG
+1339 TLYWLFTIFFIG
-1351 LVSHFVR
+1351 LMSHFAR
-1358 PTKKLVWLNPNAKA
+1358 PTKKAVWVKTNADDT
-1372 VKPVLEKAA
+1372 KPVLDKAA

>member
-1 MITKI
+1 MIKQTMLKFLI
-6 LNKLTLLPALALM
+6 ALTLLFAFVGQASLASDAASEK
-19 CLVNVSVAEPSTTLD
+19 VS
-34 KPLNKVQVKPQVL
+34 KPQIL
-47 LMMSS
+47 LMMSG
-52 HASKPKGDLLQLLAK
+52 HASKPKGDLLLSLAK

-75 FSSKGKSAED
+75 FSTKGKSEQEV
-85 IKAAWSKAS
+85 KAAWSKAQ

-102 PALSKYMFAKYQQ
+102 PALSKYMFAKYQSY
-115 HLITMPNVPVI
+115 LTEIPNVPVI
-126 SMGDLANTTMNQG
+126 SLGDLSNEKMNQG
-139 LSSAQAKN
+139 LDEKHKKA
-147 IGSYYNNAGREN
+147 IGSYYKNAGRVN
-159 YANLMLYLANDFLN
+159 YQNMMYYLANDYLG
-173 LSSLT
+173 LSNIK
-178 AKAPIIVPSVG
+178 AKAPFVVPNVG

-197 LVTSDADAFF
+197 QVTDKADEFF
-207 EYLNITD
+207 NFLQIKD
-214 NQVVIAIGIHRSV
+214 KQPVIAIGIHRSV
-227 IDYEQQQIVD
+227 IDYEQQQVVD

-248 KALAY
+248 KALGF
-253 FFEGEDQATKFTD
+253 FFEGEEKSMNYTD
-266 LLMVESSDSVAS
+266 LLMHETENG
-278 KLGAAHSKTKSRVDL
+278 KQAHVDL
-293 LINYRSLH
+293 MINYRSLH
-301 FVAKRRTEFEQL
+301 FVEKRRGEFEKL
-313 GVPVLHALNYTEGDQ
+313 GVPVLHAINYTEGNQ
-328 ASFEQDHAG
+328 AEFEADHAG

-359 IIAANDKGVKTVID
+359 IIAANDKGVKTIID

-389 AHINN
+389 KHIANQ
-394 SDKKIATFIWNYPPG
+394 DKKVATFIWNYPPG

-424 ENIAKAMKDKGYN
+424 ENIAKAMKEKGYQV
-437 IDVKGHKEIIES
+437 DVKEPKALIES

-458 RGEDAEQLIALD
+458 RGEDAEQLIAQD
-470 LAEYMPLTTY
+470 LAEYMPLSTY
-480 LNWFNA
+480 LTWFNA
-486 LPAEVTEAIIARWG
+486 LPENVTKPIVERWG
-500 KPEESSMLRQATLNG
+500 KPEESGMLRKTTIDGKEVN
-515 VTVPA
+515 A

-531 IVIPQGVRGDDA
+531 IVMPQGVRGEDA
-543 QEHANLYH
+543 KEHANLYH

-560 YLASYLFAREIFGA
+560 YLAIYLFARQGFGA

-605 LGNLPVF
+605 IGNLPVF

-654 NEKINNYLM
+654 SEKITNYLM
-663 LSEGK
+663 LSEGQ

-674 DSIIVMAQKLNM
+674 TEVIEMAQALNM
-686 LKDLAIEPETMA
+686 LNDLSLTKEEVMA
-698 ADFDNYI
+698 NFDEHI

-710 HLNALAQMSHPLGVH
+710 HLNALAQMSQPLGVH
-725 VFGALPKEAHL
+725 IFGELPQDAHL
-736 YTTMLQML
+736 FSTMLQML
-744 GDDFTKRAAKYEQAH
+744 GDDFTARAASYEKA
-759 NMTIAKAEQ
+759 NNLAIAEEQQ
-768 FDQRNVKKLPALE
+768 FDERNVKKLAALD

-786 KAYLTKNKANPELLT
+786 KTYIENPAVLT
-801 DLDELLVADLTIA
+801 DLDEKLQADLTLA
-814 KNYWHNFQAIA
+814 KEYWSNFQAIA
-825 ETQNLLLA
+825 ETQNLMLA
-833 LDANYIKTS
+833 LEANYIPIS
-842 YGGDPIRNPEAVP
+842 YGNDPIRNPNAAP

-881 NQTITAYV
+881 NQTIDAYV

-894 FPQKLAF
+894 YPEKLAF

-918 ILHALGVKPKWNH
+918 ILHALGLKPKWNN
-931 QGHVVGTEVI
+931 QGNVVDTEVI

-952 VVISTTGLYRDAF
+952 VVISATGLYRDAF

-990 RHSNALK
+990 RHANALRSELLEKGK
-997 TELLDKGKSVADAE
+997 TEEDAD

-1050 LDRMGFAYGA
+1050 LDRMGFAFGA

-1065 SENVANA
+1065 SENVSDA
-1072 LGAGQ
+1072 LGEGE
-1077 GLYAKVLSGT
+1077 GLYSKVLSGT
-1087 QGVIFSRSTNLYAL
+1087 DGVIFSRSTNLYAL

-1116 AVRYLDG
+1116 AVRHLDG
-1123 KTPEM
+1123 ATPEM
-1128 YVSNLRKKDQLKVQ
+1128 YVANLRKKDQLKTQ
-1142 TLAEFINQEMRSR
+1142 TLAEFVNQEMRSR

-1168 GYAGATVILD
+1168 GYAGATAILD

-1219 EEHNAESL
+1219 EQHNAESL

-1239 KGYWQADEATIKKMV
+1239 KGYWQADQETIKKMV
-1254 ATYTEIATQFDVVTD
+1254 ETYTEIASEFDVATD
-1269 NVKFNE
+1269 NEKFNE
-1275 YMDSAAVGFG
+1275 YMDNTAAGFG
-1285 LMPLSKALAEVLA
+1285 LMPLSQALA
-1298 QANAQPKVPAA
+1298 QAQAQVTPPAQA
-1309 SASQAKKTE
+1309 ANASQQ
-1318 HVTGQ
+1318 VTGQ
-1323 KLAEQSKAEP
+1323 KLEEQAKSEP
-1333 LESDHT
+1333 VESDYSI
-1339 TLYWLLAIFFAG
+1339 LYWLALIFVTGLLAPI
-1351 LVSHFVR
+1351 VR
-1358 PTKKLVWLNPNAKA
+1358 PEKKRLIELSDIKNQVEVFN
-1372 VKPVLEKAA
+1372 KAA